1 LEFTLAIRQEKE
13 HIMFEIIDQS
23 PQEAVI
29 KVIGVG
35 GCGGNAVEH
44 MIGKGL
50 PGVEFIAANTDAQAL
65 KRSTARVQLQLGS
78 GLTRGLGAGARPEIG
93 RDAAMEDKDRIAEM
107 IEGADMLFITAG
119 MGGGTGTGAA
129 PVVAQVAKDRGI
141 LTVAVVTR
149 PFRFEGKRQRVA
161 DAGIEELKK
170 CVDSLI
176 VIPNDKLMQVLGEDV
191 SVLDAYA
198 AANDVLRSAVSGIA
212 EVINNAGLVNVDFAD
227 VRTVMSEVGMAMM
240 GSATAAGVDRAR
252 LAAERA
258 VASPLLE
265 EVNLSGARGVL
276 VNITASSGLKMKEY
290 HQVMETIKE
299 FTADEA
305 LVIVGTVID
314 DSIGDELRVTMIATG
329 LGGAIGKVRQ
339 PKLEVVEQVI
349 ERTGTDGVGMRVE
362 TIDYDSLDKTPAV
375 VRRGRAATPAS
386 AASAFDPAD
395 IPAFLR
401 KQAD

>member
-1 LEFTLAIRQEKE
+1 
-13 HIMFEIIDQS
+13 MFEIIDQG

-50 PGVEFIAANTDAQAL
+50 QGVGFIAANTDAQAL
-65 KRSTARVQLQLGS
+65 KRSTARTQLQLGS
-78 GLTRGLGAGARPEIG
+78 SLTRGLGAGARPEVG
-93 RDAAMEDKDRIAEM
+93 RDAAIEDRDRIAEL
-107 IEGADMLFITAG
+107 IEGCDMLFITAG

-129 PVVAQVAKDRGI
+129 PIVAQVAKDKGI

-149 PFRFEGKRQRVA
+149 PFRFEGKRQKVA
-161 DAGIEELKK
+161 ETGIEELKK
-170 CVDSLI
+170 IVDSLI
-176 VIPNDKLMQVLGEDV
+176 IIPNDKLMQVLGEEI

-198 AANDVLRSAVSGIA
+198 RANEVLHSAVAGIA

-240 GSATAAGVDRAR
+240 GSAMAGGPDRAH

-265 EVNLSGARGVL
+265 EVNLAGARGVL

-290 HQVMETIKE
+290 HEVMETIKA
-299 FTADEA
+299 FTAEDA
-305 LVIVGTVID
+305 MVIVGTVID
-314 DSIGDELRVTMIATG
+314 DAMGDELRVTMIATG
-329 LGGAIGKVRQ
+329 LGGAAARNRQ
-339 PKLEVVEQVI
+339 PRLEVIEQVVA
-349 ERTGTDGVGMRVE
+349 RTGTDNVGVQPEQVDYE
-362 TIDYDSLDKTPAV
+362 TLDRTPAV
-375 VRRGRAATPAS
+375 VRRGRAPAPAA
-386 AASAFDPAD
+386 AASAFDPSD

>member
-1 LEFTLAIRQEKE
+1 
-13 HIMFEIIDQS
+13 MFEIIDQS

-65 KRSTARVQLQLGS
+65 KRSTAPVQLQLGS
-78 GLTRGLGAGARPEIG
+78 SLTRGLGAGARPEIG

-329 LGGAIGKVRQ
+329 LGGAIVKARQ

-375 VRRGRAATPAS
+375 VRRGRAAAPAS
-386 AASAFDPAD
+386 GASAFDPAD

>member
-1 LEFTLAIRQEKE
+1 
-13 HIMFEIIDQS
+13 MFEIIDQS

-65 KRSTARVQLQLGS
+65 KRSTAPVQLQLGS
-78 GLTRGLGAGARPEIG
+78 SLTRGLGAGARPEIG

-329 LGGAIGKVRQ
+329 LGGAIVKVRQ

-386 AASAFDPAD
+386 GASAFDPAD